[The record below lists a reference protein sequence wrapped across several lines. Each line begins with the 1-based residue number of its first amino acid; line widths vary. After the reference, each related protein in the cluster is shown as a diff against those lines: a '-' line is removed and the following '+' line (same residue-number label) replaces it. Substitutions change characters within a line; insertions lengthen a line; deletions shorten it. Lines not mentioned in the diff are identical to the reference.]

1 MDILQH
7 ISTYVL
13 LYHSLLFITNLFKFL
28 STEKSALLF
37 SNTFMLHLNIITIMF
52 MVPQCDIQYIHL
64 VILFKFAILII
75 CYIKFRK
82 NMNFSLLNTVP
93 SIFILIIYI
102 SLINYDKVYDCDI
115 DLIQIILSSV
125 VAFVIYIIIMLIENN
140 IKNKEIKDENSKKK
154 DNSVEIN
161 TK

>member
-13 LYHSLLFITNLFKFL
+13 LYHSLLFTTNLFKIL

-64 VILFKFAILII
+64 VILFKLALLII

-82 NMNFSLLNTVP
+82 NMNFSLLNAVP
-93 SIFILIIYI
+93 SIFILVIYI

-115 DLIQIILSSV
+115 DLIQIVLSSV
-125 VAFVIYIIIMLIENN
+125 VAFGIYFIIMLIENH
-140 IKNKEIKDENSKKK
+140 IKNKNSNKP
-154 DNSVEIN
+154 DISAEIN
-161 TK
+161 KK